1 MKSLKTLVSLTALT
15 VCMGAASMVN
25 AATISPPGAGFT
37 TPAGAITVTSPASFG
52 APVACT
58 IVFTGSV
65 AASGANASI
74 TGATVSGSNPLCGV
88 PVLLGLPWT
97 LTASTATGPDTF
109 AGTVSG
115 VNFKIVSNCA
125 SAPATI
131 NVVYNNSN
139 HTITVPSAQTV
150 GSCKITALNATPT
163 PTLTVN
169 P

>member
-1 MKSLKTLVSLTALT
+1 MKSLKALVSLTALT
-15 VCMGAASMVN
+15 VCMGAASMAT
-25 AATISPPGAGFT
+25 AATIAPAGAAFS
-37 TPAGAITVTSPASFG
+37 TPAGSITVTSPASFG
-52 APVACT
+52 APVTCS
-58 IVFTGSV
+58 IVFTGTV

-97 LTASTATGPDTF
+97 LTANTATGPDTF

-131 NVVYNNSN
+131 NVVYNNST

-150 GSCKITALNATPT
+150 GSCKITALTATPS